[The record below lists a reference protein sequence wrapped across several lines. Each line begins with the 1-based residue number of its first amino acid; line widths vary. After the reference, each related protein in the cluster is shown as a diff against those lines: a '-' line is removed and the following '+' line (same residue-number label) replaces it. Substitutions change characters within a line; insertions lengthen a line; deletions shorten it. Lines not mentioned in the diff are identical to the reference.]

1 MGDLGLELSK
11 DGGSGAEIAQG
22 LGIESWN
29 CPRMGDLELELP
41 KDWGSIAGTA
51 QGLGM

>member
-29 CPRMGDLELELP
+29 CPRIGDVGLEVS
-41 KDWGSIAGTA
+41 KDGGYGAGTA
-51 QGLGM
+51 QGSGI